1 MCLKL
6 SSVPF
11 ALVEEV
17 AGFYGKWLAAQ
28 IEKLYDHKLYPLL
41 PNSFLL
47 MVV

>member
-6 SSVPF
+6 SSVLF
-11 ALVEEV
+11 ALVEV
-17 AGFYGKWLAAQ
+17 AGFDGKWLAAQ
-28 IEKLYDHKLYPLL
+28 IEKLYDHQLYPLL